1 MPLPVKDWFAVPA
14 SRSLLLPAPVV
25 IVPGTLEAA
34 RAPLM
39 MGVPVTVRIVSSA
52 ILSWQFGLTL
62 KLKHVAN
69 TSQKTGEEFVA
80 GMTTTSPA
88 TGTTPPTQVAGSL
101 QLPPVV
107 WLVMVAAGTRLLANS
122 MSADRMARELLR
134 RMRPQVFTVFI
145 TGIPFGNMEIGLS
158 S

>member
-1 MPLPVKDWFAVPA
+1 VPLPVKDWFAVPA

-25 IVPGTLEAA
+25 IVPGALEAA

-52 ILSWQFGLTL
+52 ILSWQFGLTF

-88 TGTTPPTQVAGSL
+88 TEFFP
-101 QLPPVV
+101 
-107 WLVMVAAGTRLLANS
+107 R
-122 MSADRMARELLR
+122 LLR
-134 RMRPQVFTVFI
+134 RVCDV
-145 TGIPFGNMEIGLS
+145 
-158 S
+158 